1 MKGLRKIACLLAA
14 MAAFVPDPAR
24 AAVADSAAPAALRAR
39 FDLRTDKL
47 IYNQFRR
54 PLTMDSKEGADTVS
68 GEIHAIATHPFASAR
83 AALIQPAEWCELLLL
98 HLNTKYCRAGVEGTK
113 TLLHVNIGAKHDQS
127 LIESYRVDFD
137 YEVAASRAD
146 YFQVNLSAEHGPMG
160 TRGYRIALEATPAP
174 EGKTYLHLS
183 YSYSYGVAGR
193 IAMLA
198 YLASAGRDK
207 VGFSLVG
214 KDAGNEAGTQDGG
227 KQGGFVGG
235 MRGVV
240 ERNTMRYYLA
250 IEAYLGALSV
260 TGPARQEKSLR
271 DWFAAVERFPRQLH
285 EMESADYLA
294 MKRREYSRQRG
305 G

>member
-1 MKGLRKIACLLAA
+1 MFAFASIAAG
-14 MAAFVPDPAR
+14 
-24 AAVADSAAPAALRAR
+24 AVAADAGSPAELRAR
-39 FDLRTDKL
+39 FASRADKL
-47 IYNQFRR
+47 TYNQFRR
-54 PLTMDSKEGADTVS
+54 PLSMESKEGADTVS
-68 GEIHAIATHPFASAR
+68 GEIHAIVDHPYASAR
-83 AALIQPAEWCELLLL
+83 ATFIQPAEWCELLLL
-98 HLNTKYCRAGVEGTK
+98 HLNTKYCRAGAEGTK
-113 TLLHVNIGAKHDQS
+113 TLLHVNIGAKHDQP
-127 LIESYRVDFD
+127 LAESHRVDFA

-146 YFQVNLSAEHGPMG
+146 YLQVNLSAAEGPMG
-160 TRGYRIALEATPAP
+160 TRGYRIALEAAPAP
-174 EGKTYLHLS
+174 AGKTYLHLS
-183 YSYSYGVAGR
+183 YAYSYGAAGR

-207 VGFSLVG
+207 VGFSLAG
-214 KDAGNEAGTQDGG
+214 KEEGT
-227 KQGGFVGG
+227 KSGFVGG

-260 TGPARQEKSLR
+260 PSSARMEKSLR
-271 DWFAAVERFPRQLH
+271 DWFASVERFPRQLH

>member
-1 MKGLRKIACLLAA
+1 MKGLRAIGCALAA
-14 MAAFVPDPAR
+14 IASFSSGPAV
-24 AAVADSAAPAALRAR
+24 AAVADSGAPAALRAR
-39 FDLRTDKL
+39 FDSLADKL
-47 IYNQFRR
+47 TYNQFRR
-54 PLTMDSKEGADTVS
+54 PLSMESKEGGDTVS
-68 GEIHAIATHPFASAR
+68 GELYAIVNHPFASAGGTLTK
-83 AALIQPAEWCELLLL
+83 ADEWCEILLL
-98 HLNTKYCRAGVEGTK
+98 HLNTKYCRAAAEGTA
-113 TLLHVNIGAKHDQS
+113 TVLHVNIGAKHDQP
-127 LIESYRVDFD
+127 LAESHRVDFA
-137 YEVAASRAD
+137 YEVVASRAD
-146 YFQVNLSAEHGPMG
+146 YFQVVLGAAQGPMG
-160 TRGYRIALEATPAP
+160 TRAYRIALEAAPAAG
-174 EGKTYLHLS
+174 GKTYLHLS

-207 VGFSLVG
+207 VGFSLSG
-214 KDAGNEAGTQDGG
+214 KEGGSKAGY
-227 KQGGFVGG
+227 VGG
-235 MRGVV
+235 MRGVI

-260 TGPARQEKSLR
+260 PSSARTEKSLR